1 MDQLTDVIDFL
12 KMTSKE
18 KEKFIESVLK
28 RQLNIANSFGR
39 FARWPVD
46 DILFALKKSLMID
59 FIKNLDVEK
68 IKERLI

>member
-46 DILFALKKSLMID
+46 DIICS
-59 FIKNLDVEK
+59 
-68 IKERLI
+68 